1 MLSLSKVAVRA
12 ALKPTAVQEFR
23 NHFWEAVAARS
34 LKRNDGSAEGTNA
47 ATIVDPKCSI
57 DTILLPT
64 DEDANA
70 GMLRRRAREHFRM
83 SAASR
88 AMKRGDGVMSKYF
101 SFNNNDYHGG
111 SIGGGAFN
119 PELPSLIDIA
129 TTTKAREDMHTH
141 FWTAHQARKDAR
153 DAKKQL
159 HLINKLPA
167 FNRAQHTHEHR
178 FTLPTTLSEAYIEF
192 GSMKHTKHRPRPL
205 AITEIKPPF
214 KIVDV
219 NKAWCKLCGYSHDE
233 AVGSTLQQLLQG
245 PNTNTTVAK
254 NLITS
259 LQHENEEH
267 EAVLINYRSD
277 GRQFKN
283 HARVGRI
290 KNEEGETTH
299 FVGVFKRLSDDD
311 EELYANA

>member
-70 GMLRRRAREHFRM
+70 GMLLRRAREHFRM

-178 FTLPTTLSEAYIEF
+178 FTLPTTLSEVYLEF
-192 GSMKHTKHRPRPL
+192 GSMKHMKHRPRPL

-233 AVGSTLQQLLQG
+233 AVGSTLKELLQG

-259 LQHENEEH
+259 LMQRVNEE
-267 EAVLINYRSD
+267 
-277 GRQFKN
+277 
-283 HARVGRI
+283 
-290 KNEEGETTH
+290 
-299 FVGVFKRLSDDD
+299 
-311 EELYANA
+311 